1 MKKLIITVLML
12 SLLLASCSD
21 KNGTETGNDTTP
33 DTSETT
39 ADTDSSLG
47 DNDGDG
53 TVEDTETETDNAGS
67 DSDNAGSGETGNTA
81 VTKVESAEDAKN
93 FIAANVYSLCPDEVP
108 MYTDSIALSLT
119 DTDTVKFNTG
129 LEDLAGVTDIIISE
143 SGVGS
148 FPYSY
153 IMVRTD
159 GSNTADIQEKLGSG
173 VNPNKWICVSAEK
186 VASVTLDNDVVLI
199 MGYADQVDA
208 IMDATVKAAEGV
220 YENIGSVVNVLG

>member
-21 KNGTETGNDTTP
+21 KNGNETGNDTTP
-33 DTSETT
+33 DTNETT
-39 ADTDSSLG
+39 TETDSTLG

-53 TVEDTETETDNAGS
+53 TVEDTGTDNTES
-67 DSDNAGSGETGNTA
+67 DSENTGSGEASYTA
-81 VTKVESAEDAKN
+81 VTKVENANDAMN
-93 FIAANVYSLCPDEVP
+93 FIGANVYSLCPDEVP
-108 MYTDSIALSLT
+108 MYTDSVALSLT
-119 DTDTVKFNTG
+119 DTDTIKFNTG
-129 LEDLAGVTDIIISE
+129 LDDTTGITDIIISE

-159 GSNTADIQEKLGSG
+159 GSNTADIQEKLGNG
-173 VNPNKWICVSAEK
+173 VDPNKWICVSAEK

-208 IMDATVKAAEGV
+208 IMNATLKAAEGV

>member
-21 KNGTETGNDTTP
+21 KNGNETGSDTTP
-33 DTSETT
+33 DTNETT
-39 ADTDSSLG
+39 TETDSTLG

-53 TVEDTETETDNAGS
+53 NVKESDTDNT
-67 DSDNAGSGETGNTA
+67 DSGETTYTA
-81 VTKVESAEDAKN
+81 VTKVENANDAIN
-93 FIAANVYSLCPDEVP
+93 FIGANVYSLCPDEIP
-108 MYTDSIALSLT
+108 MFTDSISLPLT
-119 DTDTVKFNTG
+119 DTDNIKFNTG
-129 LEDLAGVTDIIISE
+129 LDDLSGVTDIIISE

-159 GSNTADIQEKLGSG
+159 GSNTADIQKKLGSG
-173 VNPNKWICVSAEK
+173 VDPNKWICVSAEK

-208 IMDATVKAAEGV
+208 IMDATLKAAEGV

>member
-21 KNGTETGNDTTP
+21 KNGNETGNDTAP

-39 ADTDSSLG
+39 ADSTLG

-53 TVEDTETETDNAGS
+53 TVEDTETDDKDS
-67 DSDNAGSGETGNTA
+67 DSAESGETTYTA
-81 VTKVESAEDAKN
+81 VTKVENANDAMN
-93 FIAANVYSLCPDEVP
+93 FIGANVYSLCSDEVP
-108 MYTDSIALSLT
+108 MYTDSVTIPLT

-129 LEDLAGVTDIIISE
+129 LDDTTGVTDIIISE

-153 IMVRTD
+153 IMVRTN

>member
-21 KNGTETGNDTTP
+21 KNGNETENDTTP
-33 DTSETT
+33 DTNETT
-39 ADTDSSLG
+39 TETDSTLG

-53 TVEDTETETDNAGS
+53 TVGDTDTDNTES
-67 DSDNAGSGETGNTA
+67 DNDNAGSGESNYTS
-81 VTKVESAEDAKN
+81 VTKVENANDAMN
-93 FIAANVYSLCPDEVP
+93 FIGANVYSLCPDEVP
-108 MYTDSIALSLT
+108 MYTDSVALPLT
-119 DTDTVKFNTG
+119 DTDTIKFNTG
-129 LEDLAGVTDIIISE
+129 LDDTTGITDIIISE

-159 GSNTADIQEKLGSG
+159 GSNTAGIQEKLGSG
-173 VNPNKWICVSAEK
+173 VDPNKWICVSAEK

>member
-21 KNGTETGNDTTP
+21 KNGNETGSDTTP
-33 DTSETT
+33 DTNETT
-39 ADTDSSLG
+39 TETDSTLG

-53 TVEDTETETDNAGS
+53 NVKESDTDNTES
-67 DSDNAGSGETGNTA
+67 DSDNADSGETTYTA
-81 VTKVESAEDAKN
+81 VTKVENANDAIN
-93 FIAANVYSLCPDEVP
+93 FIGANVYSLCPDEIP
-108 MYTDSIALSLT
+108 MFTDSISLPLT
-119 DTDTVKFNTG
+119 DTDNIKFNTG
-129 LEDLAGVTDIIISE
+129 LDDLSGVTDIIISE

-159 GSNTADIQEKLGSG
+159 GSNTDDIQKKLGSG
-173 VNPNKWICVSAEK
+173 VDPNKWICVSAEK

-208 IMDATVKAAEGV
+208 IMDATLKAAEGV